1 MKRRFA
7 IERERRTGAID
18 GLNLFFGALL
28 GANLG
33 TLGGLKLVNYMQMI
47 AILAAMVIALRVLS
61 ASAKRGRIVLL
72 LLGYAAGLVVLL
84 ITPALHPEG
93 LRPQDLKRLIATM
106 GIWIALALV
115 IELAPTNAR
124 DGESEGEGPAEV

>member
-1 MKRRFA
+1 MRSSSGDIEARRGSSTRRAIATRGEQGQTATGRKRAGRGPLRARRMSMKRRFA

-61 ASAKRGRIVLL
+61 ASAKRGRI
-72 LLGYAAGLVVLL
+72 
-84 ITPALHPEG
+84 
-93 LRPQDLKRLIATM
+93 
-106 GIWIALALV
+106 
-115 IELAPTNAR
+115 
-124 DGESEGEGPAEV
+124 